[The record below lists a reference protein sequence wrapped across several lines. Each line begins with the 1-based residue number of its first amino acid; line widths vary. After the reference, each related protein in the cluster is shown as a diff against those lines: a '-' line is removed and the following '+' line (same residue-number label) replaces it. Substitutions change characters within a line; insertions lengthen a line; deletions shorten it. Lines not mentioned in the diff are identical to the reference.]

1 MKDDDKPKKKVGR
14 KRFEP
19 TEYQRKQVTTM
30 AGYGMIPDQIAK
42 VIGISAPTLRLH
54 FDSELEDGLAKAT
67 FNMTQT
73 LYQQATN
80 KDKPNVVAAIFWLK
94 ARAGWRDADPR
105 EGVGKKEQRQQ
116 DAAEVASSSR
126 FGVQP
131 PPLKVVK

>member
-1 MKDDDKPKKKVGR
+1 MTDKKLTKPPHNPDERDLKRVRTMVG
-14 KRFEP
+14 
-19 TEYQRKQVTTM
+19 M
-30 AGYGMIPDQIAK
+30 GMTQNEICAI
-42 VIGISAPTLRLH
+42 IGVSKPTLHKYYRADLDVGAAEANAAVAQSL
-54 FDSELEDGLAKAT
+54 FK
-67 FNMTQT
+67 
-73 LYQQATN
+73 QATN
-80 KDKPNVVAAIFWLK
+80 PDKPNVVAAIFWLK

>member
-1 MKDDDKPKKKVGR
+1 MTDKKLTKPPHNPDERDLKRVRTMVG
-14 KRFEP
+14 
-19 TEYQRKQVTTM
+19 M
-30 AGYGMIPDQIAK
+30 GMTQDEICA
-42 VIGISAPTLRLH
+42 VIGVSKPTLHKYYRADLDVGAAEANAAVAQSL
-54 FDSELEDGLAKAT
+54 FK
-67 FNMTQT
+67 
-73 LYQQATN
+73 QATN
-80 KDKPNVVAAIFWLK
+80 AEKPNVVAAIFWLK

>member
-1 MKDDDKPKKKVGR
+1 MTDKKVTKPPHNPDER
-14 KRFEP
+14 DLKRV
-19 TEYQRKQVTTM
+19 RTM
-30 AGYGMIPDQIAK
+30 VGMGMTQDEICA
-42 VIGISAPTLRLH
+42 VIGVSKPTLHKYYRADLDVGAAEANAAVAQSL
-54 FDSELEDGLAKAT
+54 FK
-67 FNMTQT
+67 
-73 LYQQATN
+73 QATN
-80 KDKPNVVAAIFWLK
+80 AEKPNVIAAIFWLK

>member
-1 MKDDDKPKKKVGR
+1 MTDKKVTKPPHNPDER
-14 KRFEP
+14 DLKRV
-19 TEYQRKQVTTM
+19 RTM
-30 AGYGMIPDQIAK
+30 VGMGMTQNEICAI
-42 VIGISAPTLRLH
+42 IGVSKPTLHKYYRADLDVGAAEANAAVAQSL
-54 FDSELEDGLAKAT
+54 FK
-67 FNMTQT
+67 
-73 LYQQATN
+73 QATN
-80 KDKPNVVAAIFWLK
+80 AEKPNVVAAIFWLK

>member
-1 MKDDDKPKKKVGR
+1 MTDKKVTKPPHNPDER
-14 KRFEP
+14 DLKRV
-19 TEYQRKQVTTM
+19 RTM
-30 AGYGMIPDQIAK
+30 VGMGMTQNEICA
-42 VIGISAPTLRLH
+42 VIGVSKPTLHKYYRADLDVGAAEANAAVAQSL
-54 FDSELEDGLAKAT
+54 FK
-67 FNMTQT
+67 
-73 LYQQATN
+73 QATN
-80 KDKPNVVAAIFWLK
+80 PDKPNVVAAIFWLK